1 MEDFTE
7 TPTLKVNG
15 SIGTKIAK
23 ELNLNLSGSDTM
35 TMTIKLGDNS
45 QKWGI
50 IARFSFKKAKMNA
63 IQLTPIEYQ
72 WHLLYNGYSLD

>member
-35 TMTIKLGDNS
+35 TMTIKLGDIVKNEVLL
-45 QKWGI
+45 QD
-50 IARFSFKKAKMNA
+50 FPLKKLK
-63 IQLTPIEYQ
+63 
-72 WHLLYNGYSLD
+72 

>member
-35 TMTIKLGDNS
+35 TMTIKLGDIVKNEV
-45 QKWGI
+45 
-50 IARFSFKKAKMNA
+50 FFTVN
-63 IQLTPIEYQ
+63 
-72 WHLLYNGYSLD
+72 

>member
-35 TMTIKLGDNS
+35 TMTIKLGDIVKNEVLLQDFPS
-45 QKWGI
+45 
-50 IARFSFKKAKMNA
+50 KKLK
-63 IQLTPIEYQ
+63 
-72 WHLLYNGYSLD
+72 